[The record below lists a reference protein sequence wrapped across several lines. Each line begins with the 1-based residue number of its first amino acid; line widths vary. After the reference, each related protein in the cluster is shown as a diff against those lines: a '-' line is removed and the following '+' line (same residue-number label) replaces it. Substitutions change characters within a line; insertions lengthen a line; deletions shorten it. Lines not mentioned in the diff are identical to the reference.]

1 MAVSRRSEGLTR
13 AFSALVALCIA
24 AAALPVAKAD
34 EPGRFDY
41 WVLALSWSP
50 QFCRS
55 QPSSEQCE
63 FDHGFVVHGLWPQYE
78 RGYPEYCGERQRVPK
93 DLVERM
99 RPLMPSAALINAQ
112 WRKHGTCSGLDMRE
126 YFLHVER
133 AWRSVVIPERY
144 RELGET
150 ERTRLRAI
158 EDAFIALTPNLSS
171 ESIAVQCSGRWL
183 REVRICLDR
192 DFQPRACGSDVEDRC
207 RSEVH
212 VRPMR
217 GRIVRQR
224 P

>member
-1 MAVSRRSEGLTR
+1 MAVSGRTESLR
-13 AFSALVALCIA
+13 LV
-24 AAALPVAKAD
+24 AAALAALLIGGAALRPAHAD
-34 EPGRFDY
+34 TPGRFDY

-63 FDHGFVVHGLWPQYE
+63 FAHGFVVHGLWPQYE
-78 RGYPEYCGERQRVPK
+78 QGYPEYCSERERVPR

-99 RPLMPSAALINAQ
+99 QPLMPSTALVNSQ
-112 WRKHGTCSGLDMRE
+112 WRKHGTCAGLEMRE
-126 YFLHVER
+126 YFLNVER

-144 RELGET
+144 RETPEL
-150 ERTRLRAI
+150 ERTQLRTI
-158 EDAFIALTPNLSS
+158 EDEFIALTPEL
-171 ESIAVQCSGRWL
+171 ERDGIAVQCSGRWL

-192 DFQPRACGSDVEDRC
+192 DFQPRACGFDVEDRC

-217 GRIVRQR
+217 GRITRQR